1 MLRFG
6 AIFGLAFPSWCS
18 YVSLRYRL
26 LFGVPELMLSW
37 CYTMLCFGGCLW
49 QFGLPKLTLCFALAA
64 VFSSSA
70 FPPELKLCFGS
81 AFPRWYGLPELM
93 LCSFVLRRYNP
104 RTPGSIR
111 RGRPSMTTLSSWR
124 LADTTTKEEE
134 KRWTTKT
141 IENPHDPLPCWC
153 YAPSCCGGTILVL
166 LDRFDARPSIT
177 TLSSCRLA
185 DSTTK
190 EEEKQWTTKTIEN
203 PHDPLPCSSSS
214 SSNNTK
220 VVLPRRRR
228 QIRVPV

>member
-1 MLRFG
+1 MGRRDEPSSFSFHVPPSLAISPTTTTTSSSEFGSAAVRRPSRVYRMLRFG

-166 LDRFDARPSIT
+166 LDRFDAGG
-177 TLSSCRLA
+177 
-185 DSTTK
+185 
-190 EEEKQWTTKTIEN
+190 
-203 PHDPLPCSSSS
+203 
-214 SSNNTK
+214 
-220 VVLPRRRR
+220 
-228 QIRVPV
+228 RV